1 MRVLAIIP
9 ARYASTRFPGKPLAT
24 LGGESIIS
32 RVYNRVRSCRAID
45 DVVVATDNEDI
56 CDHVESFADE
66 GSVML
71 TFEEHH
77 SGTDR
82 CGEVLRRLENVG
94 NEYDVVLNV
103 QGDEPFVDP
112 AQLKALVSAFDM
124 PEVQIATLAT
134 PIRDNDALLSP
145 DNVKVVCGAGG
156 KALYFSRQPLP
167 YRRGVDADHWTE
179 EGEYYKHIG
188 VYAFRPEVLLELCRL
203 EPDPLEEAEKLEQ
216 LRWLAAGY
224 TIQVIPT
231 DHDNIGIDTPDDL
244 AAAEEYLIQNKIK

>member
-1 MRVLAIIP
+1 MKVLAIIP

-32 RVYNRVRSCRAID
+32 RVYNRVRRCRAIND
-45 DVVVATDNEDI
+45 IIVATDDEDI
-56 CDHVESFADE
+56 CDHVESFAEE

-82 CGEVLRRLENVG
+82 CGEVLRRLENVD
-94 NEYDVVLNV
+94 NEYDVILNV
-103 QGDEPFVDP
+103 QGDEPFVDS
-112 AQLKALVSAFDM
+112 AQLTALVNAF
-124 PEVQIATLAT
+124 ETSGVQIATLAT
-134 PIRDNDALLSP
+134 PIKDNDTLFSP
-145 DNVKVVCGAGG
+145 DNVKVVCGARG

-167 YRRGVDADHWTE
+167 YRRDVDTKHWTE

-188 VYAFRPEVLLELCRL
+188 VYAFHPEVLREICRL
-203 EPDPLEEAEKLEQ
+203 DPDPLEEAEKLEQ

-224 TIQVIPT
+224 SIQVVPT

-244 AAAEEYLIQNKIK
+244 ATAEEYLKQNKLK

>member
-45 DVVVATDNEDI
+45 DVIVATDDEDI
-56 CDHVESFADE
+56 CDHVESFAEE

-71 TFEEHH
+71 TFEDHH

-82 CGEVLRRLENVG
+82 CGEVLQRLENVG

-103 QGDEPFVDP
+103 QGDEPFIDP
-112 AQLKALVSAFDM
+112 AQLKTLVSAFDN
-124 PEVQIATLAT
+124 PDVQIATLAT
-134 PIRDNDALLSP
+134 PIKDNDELLSP
-145 DNVKVVCGAGG
+145 DNVKVVCGIGG
-156 KALYFSRQPLP
+156 RALYFSRQPLP
-167 YRRGVDADHWTE
+167 HRRGIDMSHWTE

-188 VYAFRPEVLLELCRL
+188 VYAFRPKVLNEICQL

-224 TIQVIPT
+224 NIQVIPT
-231 DHDNIGIDTPDDL
+231 DHESIGIDTPDDL
-244 AAAEEYLIQNKIK
+244 AAAEEYMIKNKIK